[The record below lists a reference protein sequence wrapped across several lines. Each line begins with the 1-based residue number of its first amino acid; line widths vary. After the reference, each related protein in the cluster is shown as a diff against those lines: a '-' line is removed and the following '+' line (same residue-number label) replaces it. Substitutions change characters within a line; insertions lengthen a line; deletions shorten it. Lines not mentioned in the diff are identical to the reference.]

1 MFFPVRAPPP
11 HDPTCLNGKVDF
23 CVIVFEFLHSII
35 KRQKRHNDDVKA
47 SGVLDLFAGVSR
59 KSDGWVGLGCCELA
73 ISAECRR
80 ECRQVRHRRKNNTCA
95 STFLLICEFWL
106 DTNSCFHPPRLQAS
120 SKNDITK
127 VCKKVTEV
135 RLQMFNYYLKTCLGA
150 TLWLTSRMTA
160 NRGLSLTVSELSV
173 RLHHQE

>member
-1 MFFPVRAPPP
+1 M
-11 HDPTCLNGKVDF
+11 DF
-23 CVIVFEFLHSII
+23 CATAFEFLHGRI
-35 KRQKRHNDDVKA
+35 KRQKRHSDEVKA
-47 SGVLDLFAGVSR
+47 SGVSGLFAGVSR

-80 ECRQVRHRRKNNTCA
+80 ECRQVRHRRRNNTRT
-95 STFLLICEFWL
+95 STSLSMCEIWL
-106 DTNSCFHPPRLQAS
+106 DTNSCFHPPRPQAS

-135 RLQMFNYYLKTCLGA
+135 RLQMFNYYLKTRFGA

-160 NRGLSLTVSELSV
+160 NRGVSLAVSELSV